1 MGLADHQAAL
11 HAYTD
16 PHHDNNDYGSEEMV
30 KQEHEVEEEKKEDD
44 KDNNN
49 NDIVPRPHYNI
60 IFSPRRTSASYSMD
74 TIKVTSSCGV
84 SLLEKVPIPYVLN

>member
-1 MGLADHQAAL
+1 MPIPILI
-11 HAYTD
+11 TTIMTMVVKR
-16 PHHDNNDYGSEEMV
+16 YGEGGH
-30 KQEHEVEEEKKEDD
+30 KGEEKKEDD

-49 NDIVPRPHYNI
+49 NDVVPRPHYNI